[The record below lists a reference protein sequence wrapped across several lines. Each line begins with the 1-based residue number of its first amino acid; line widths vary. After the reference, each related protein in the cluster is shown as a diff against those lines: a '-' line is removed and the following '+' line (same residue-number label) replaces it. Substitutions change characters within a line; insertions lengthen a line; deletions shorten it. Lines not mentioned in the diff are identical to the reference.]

1 MLSGSVHHMDAAVHY
16 LTSRQTALRVC
27 RLPASGRSGKPLALF
42 LCDCFGDLDQDGAQI
57 ASLTSL
63 FDLIL
68 CELPGHGETGRVADV
83 SLQGFAQT
91 YASLID
97 CHVPDGQDLTVIG
110 DSLGGLI
117 GLFLVRLRPARVAR
131 LVLLDPPFR
140 LTPRH
145 LGVHLSDT
153 WRRSGRAYQRRIL
166 AEIYG
171 IDPNTGLRF
180 RQTRLHHLVADL
192 AQDCILIAG
201 SEDRPLDSR
210 LPSLVTGDDLARLR
224 AANRSLRIAP
234 RVRDAGHGLLL
245 ENAAGCVA
253 ALASLLRA
261 DHRSWRAGAE
271 GAALVS
277 A

>member
-1 MLSGSVHHMDAAVHY
+1 MLSGSVHEMDAAVHY
-16 LTSRQTALRVC
+16 LASRQTALRVC
-27 RLPASGRSGKPLALF
+27 RLPASGRFGKPLALF
-42 LCDCFGDLDQDGAQI
+42 LCDCFGDLDHDGGRV

-97 CHVPDGQDLTVIG
+97 CHVPDGRDLTVIG

-117 GLFLVRLRPARVAR
+117 GLWLVRLRPGRVAR

-140 LTPRH
+140 LTPRR
-145 LGVHLSDT
+145 LGMHLSDA
-153 WRRSGRAYQRRIL
+153 WRRTGNAYQGRIL

-171 IDPNTGLRF
+171 IDPGSGQPF
-180 RQTRLHHLVADL
+180 RQTRLHDLVADL
-192 AQDCILIAG
+192 TQDCILIAG
-201 SEDRPLDSR
+201 SGDRAPDSR
-210 LPSLVTGDDLARLR
+210 LPSLVSGDDLARLR
-224 AANRSLRIAP
+224 AANPSLRIAP
-234 RVRDAGHGLLL
+234 RVGDAGHGLLQ
-245 ENAAGCVA
+245 ENAAACVA
-253 ALASLLRA
+253 ALASMLQA
-261 DHRSWRAGAE
+261 ETFPWGAGAKA
-271 GAALVS
+271 AALQL